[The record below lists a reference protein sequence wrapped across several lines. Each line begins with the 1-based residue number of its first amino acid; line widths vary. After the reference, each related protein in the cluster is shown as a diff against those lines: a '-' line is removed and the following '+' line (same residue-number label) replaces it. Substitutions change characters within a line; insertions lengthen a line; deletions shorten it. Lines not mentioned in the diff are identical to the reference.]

1 MVRDF
6 NESFKTGVFQVN
18 IINDDAHKSEHLQN
32 LVGSMQGINYL
43 EFISDIASDADKSED
58 QLSSSTKIVNQVR

>member
-18 IINDDAHKSEHLQN
+18 IINGDAHKSEHLQN

>member
-6 NESFKTGVFQVN
+6 NESFKTGVFHVN
-18 IINDDAHKSEHLQN
+18 IINDDVHKSEHLQN

-43 EFISDIASDADKSED
+43 EFISDIASDAD
-58 QLSSSTKIVNQVR
+58 